1 MPAAQAPTLWL
12 SAAATAISAVAV
24 VAMASSEGPRRP
36 LTFAAGILLPDSRSS
51 AASEAVAPPTPVRRP
66 TASRTVART
75 SAAPSAGVSSA
86 GYQPPVIEVH
96 PVQHTSAAPS
106 STRAPAPAAAASFS
120 ATPKPAVSSSSPANT
135 PRTGIPATPSTGPSS
150 TALAQALFS
159 NLNTAR
165 KQAGL
170 PALSWDAGLQR
181 SAAVHN
187 QAMAAANQFASRV
200 GDEPALGVRQAN
212 QGVMG
217 SFAAESSGYT
227 ESNGMAGAV
236 AVQQEMLAEQDGRR
250 ENLMSTAVNAVG
262 IDVLYDPAHGRLW
275 VTEDFAQLS

>member
-51 AASEAVAPPTPVRRP
+51 AASEAAASPTPARRP
-66 TASRTVART
+66 TTPRTVART
-75 SAAPSAGVSSA
+75 PAAPSASVSSA
-86 GYQPPVIEVH
+86 GYQPPVIEVL
-96 PVQHTSAAPS
+96 PVQQTSAPS
-106 STRAPAPAAAASFS
+106 SSRAPAGAASLS
-120 ATPKPAVSSSSPANT
+120 ATPKPAVSSSGPANT

-159 NLNTAR
+159 TLNNAR

-170 PALSWDAGLQR
+170 PALSWNAGLQR

-200 GDEPALGVRQAN
+200 GGEPALGVRQAN

-227 ESNGMAGAV
+227 DSNGMAGAV
-236 AVQQEMLAEQDGRR
+236 AVQQQMLAEQDGRR
-250 ENLMSTAVNAVG
+250 QVLMSTAVDAVG